1 MKSSTAIVLAAG
13 RGRRFGAKI
22 SKALARIK
30 SIPVIIYSLE
40 VLSRCADIK
49 EIIVAVNPSNRK
61 EIQGLIKKYKIAKVS
76 HIVSGG
82 RRRQDS
88 VLNGLSQV
96 DQGSKLVL
104 IHDGVRPF
112 ISREVVSLLIKEAA
126 KSGAAILGV
135 PVKVT
140 IKEATTPPR
149 HPASPAGGHIT
160 RRVVVKRTLDR
171 KNLWEIQTPQV
182 FRKGLL
188 VKAYKKFGRIDATD
202 DAMLVEKLAARVSI
216 VMGSYDNIKITTPED
231 LAIAE
236 AIIKSNTA

>member
-30 SIPVIIYSLE
+30 SIPVIIYSLK
-40 VLSRCADIK
+40 VLSAHPQIK

-88 VLNGLSQV
+88 VLNALCQV

-135 PVKVT
+135 PVKET
-140 IKEATTPPR
+140 IKEAHGSR
-149 HPASPAGGHIT
+149 LMAHGKLIV
-160 RRVVVKRTLDR
+160 RRTLER
-171 KNLWEIQTPQV
+171 RNLWEIQTPQV

-202 DAMLVEKLAARVSI
+202 DAMLVEKLGVRVSI

-236 AIIKSNTA
+236 AIASIKR